1 MRTVDLFCGAGGLS
15 QGLTEAG
22 FTVVGAYDNWSAAI
36 ETYERNLTHTVNIDC
51 VNLFDT
57 DSVVRQIK
65 RLDADVI
72 AGGPPCQD
80 FSSAGKRL
88 EGRRASLTE
97 AFAEIVVA
105 CKPFLVIMENVP
117 RVRSSQAYKNA
128 RQLLEKTGYSFF
140 ERVLNANQC
149 GVPQIRNR
157 FFMIAWLTKRKEL
170 CELMEGRV
178 NEALIQ
184 KTLTVSEYMK
194 DEISIEHYYRHPRNY
209 CRRAIFSVNE
219 PSPTIRGVNRPVPP
233 NYKRNHLDTAD
244 PSEVRPLTSYE
255 RSRIQTFPKAWRW
268 GLDENSRSKTDVEL
282 LIGNAVPINLSRF
295 VGQSALGTVYD

>member
-22 FTVVGAYDNWSAAI
+22 FTVVGAYDNWSAAV
-36 ETYERNLTHTVNIDC
+36 ETYEWNLQHAVNIDC
-51 VNLFDT
+51 VNLLEVDN
-57 DSVVRQIK
+57 VVRQIK
-65 RLDADVI
+65 RLDVDVI

-157 FFMIAWLTKRKEL
+157 FFMVAWLTKRKEL

-219 PSPTIRGVNRPVPP
+219 PSPTIRGVNRLVPP

-244 PSEVRPLTSYE
+244 PAGVRALTSYE
-255 RSRIQTFPKAWRW
+255 RSRIQTFPKTWRW
-268 GLDENSRSKTDVEL
+268 NLGENSRTKTDVEL
-282 LIGNAVPINLSRF
+282 LIGNAAPINLSRF
-295 VGQSALGTVYD
+295 VGQAALGTVV

>member
-22 FTVVGAYDNWSAAI
+22 FTVVGAYDNWPAAV
-36 ETYERNLTHTVNIDC
+36 ETYEWNFQHAANIDC
-51 VNLFDT
+51 VDLFDV
-57 DSVVRQIK
+57 DSVVKQIK
-65 RLDADVI
+65 RLDVDVI

-88 EGRRASLTE
+88 EGTHASLTE

-128 RQLLEKTGYSFF
+128 RQHLEKFGYSFF

-157 FFMIAWLTKRKEL
+157 FFMIAWLTKRKEFS
-170 CELMEGRV
+170 ESMEERV
-178 NEALIQ
+178 NEALIH
-184 KTLTVSEYMK
+184 KPLSVSEYLQ

-255 RSRIQTFPKAWRW
+255 RSRIQTFPKTWCW
-268 GLDENSRSKTDVEL
+268 SLGENSRTKTDVEL

-295 VGQSALGTVYD
+295 VGQATLSTVA

>member
-1 MRTVDLFCGAGGLS
+1 MRTVDLFCGVGGLS

-22 FTVVGAYDNWSAAI
+22 FTVVGAYDNWSAAV
-36 ETYERNLTHTVNIDC
+36 ETYEWNHPHAASIDC
-51 VNLFDT
+51 VDLFDV

-65 RLDADVI
+65 RLDVDVI

-88 EGRRASLTE
+88 EGTRASLTE

-128 RQLLEKTGYSFF
+128 RLLLEKTGYSFF
-140 ERVLNANQC
+140 ERVLNSNQC

-170 CELMEGRV
+170 SELMEERV

-184 KTLTVSEYMK
+184 KPLSVSEYMK
-194 DEISIEHYYRHPRNY
+194 DEISVEHYYRHPRNY
-209 CRRAIFSVNE
+209 CRRAIFSVDE

-255 RSRIQTFPKAWRW
+255 RSRIQTFPKAWQW
-268 GLDENSRSKTDVEL
+268 SLGENSRTKTDVEL

-295 VGQSALGTVYD
+295 VGQATLGTVV

>member
-1 MRTVDLFCGAGGLS
+1 MRTVDLFCGVGGLS

-22 FTVVGAYDNWSAAI
+22 FTVVGAYDNWSAAV
-36 ETYERNLTHTVNIDC
+36 ETYEWNLQHAVNIDC
-51 VNLFDT
+51 VDLFNVDNI
-57 DSVVRQIK
+57 VRQIK
-65 RLDADVI
+65 RLDVDVI
-72 AGGPPCQD
+72 SGGPPCQD

-149 GVPQIRNR
+149 GVPQIRKR
-157 FFMIAWLTKRKEL
+157 FFMVAWLTKRKEL

-184 KTLTVSEYMK
+184 KPLTVSEYMK
-194 DEISIEHYYRHPRNY
+194 DEISVEHYYRHPRNY
-209 CRRAIFSVNE
+209 CRRAIFSVYE
-219 PSPTIRGVNRPVPP
+219 PSPTIQGVNRPVPP

-244 PSEVRPLTSYE
+244 PAEVRALTSYE
-255 RSRIQTFPKAWRW
+255 RSCTQTFPKTWRW
-268 GLDENSRSKTDVEL
+268 VLDESSRTKTDVEL

-295 VGQSALGTVYD
+295 VGQVALGTVV